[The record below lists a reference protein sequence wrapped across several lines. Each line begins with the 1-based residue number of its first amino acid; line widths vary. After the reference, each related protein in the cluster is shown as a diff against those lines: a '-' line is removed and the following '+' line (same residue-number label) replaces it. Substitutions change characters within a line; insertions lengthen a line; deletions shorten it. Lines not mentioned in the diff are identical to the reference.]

1 MFPFLPYETGV
12 HSGTEFC
19 VFDVPEV
26 GRFGVSICYDM
37 WCPETSRTL
46 AALGAE
52 VILHPTLTPSID
64 REVELSIVRATAAI
78 NQCFVIDINGVGD
91 GGNGRSILA
100 APTGDVLYE
109 ATGNEELLPIEIDM
123 ERVRRTR
130 EVGLK
135 GLGQPLK
142 SFRDRK
148 VDFAVYQRGSGMDAY
163 LHGLGP
169 LEKMARGSRAGITAT
184 PHVPTGPPIDG
195 LNSSTNGPLSP
206 PATTYTQPP
215 VASS

>member
-1 MFPFLPYETGV
+1 M
-12 HSGTEFC
+12 
-19 VFDVPEV
+19 
-26 GRFGVSICYDM
+26 
-37 WCPETSRTL
+37 
-46 AALGAE
+46 GAE

-64 REVELSIVRATAAI
+64 REVELSIARATAAM

-91 GGNGRSILA
+91 GGNGRSILV

-109 ATGNEELLPIEIDM
+109 ATGNEEMLPIEIDM

-148 VDFAVYQRGSGMDAY
+148 VDFNIYRRDSGMDSY

-169 LEKMARGSRAGITAT
+169 LEKMARGSRAGISTAPDFANVT
-184 PHVPTGPPIDG
+184 LTDGTNAQAIAIAGPHH
-195 LNSSTNGPLSP
+195 
-206 PATTYTQPP
+206 TQPP